1 METLLLV
8 IFIVLVISIYILII
22 IRRITKDDNKKI
34 KKEKTDYL
42 DRYYTMP
49 MSKKEFDYIKS
60 KSKKRK

>member
-1 METLLLV
+1 M
-8 IFIVLVISIYILII
+8 I
-22 IRRITKDDNKKI
+22 IRLITRDDNKKSKKKI

-60 KSKKRK
+60 KSKKRR